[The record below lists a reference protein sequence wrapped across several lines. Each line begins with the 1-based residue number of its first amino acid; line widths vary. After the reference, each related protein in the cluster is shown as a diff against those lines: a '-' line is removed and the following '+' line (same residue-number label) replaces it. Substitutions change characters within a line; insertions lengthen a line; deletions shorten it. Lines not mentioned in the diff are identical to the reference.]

1 MKPTKLLYLLTIF
14 LLLLPVSCKKKK
26 EDDLFRKK
34 TIVNGRV
41 LDYYTGFPA
50 EGVKIVLVEK
60 EPVLYGHPYDYILTR
75 KDSVYTDPVGFFT
88 FSFRAK
94 IGEKY
99 SYYIFHPTEGDYFN
113 GGEKNITKN
122 KENSLN
128 FSLKGK
134 LGYQI
139 HIKNINPYDTNDKI
153 CFGTTFYVGENVD
166 IIKSQVIINNDY
178 YINKGIY
185 YFTVDYVVTK
195 NNISTPFQEKV
206 YFQYKKITPHEIF
219 Y

>member
-14 LLLLPVSCKKKK
+14 LFLLPVSCKKKK
-26 EDDLFRKK
+26 EDDLFREK

-99 SYYIFHPTEGDYFN
+99 TYYVFHPTEGDYFN
-113 GGEKNITKN
+113 GGEKNISKN
-122 KENSLN
+122 TENSLN
-128 FSLKGK
+128 FSLKGRTRFIK
-134 LGYQI
+134 
-139 HIKNINPYDTNDKI
+139 HIKNINPVN
-153 CFGTTFYVGENVD
+153 
-166 IIKSQVIINNDY
+166 NNDVFQIGGLFLY
-178 YINKGIY
+178 GINIDTIIY
-185 YFTVDYVVTK
+185 SNNYTDSFTLNLTWFVTK
-195 NNISTPFQEKV
+195 NSVTDTFNVSIFCP
-206 YFQYKKITPHEIF
+206 YKQTTTYEIF

>member
-14 LLLLPVSCKKKK
+14 LFLLPVSCKKKK
-26 EDDLFRKK
+26 EDDLFREK

-128 FSLKGK
+128 FSLKGRTRFQ
-134 LGYQI
+134 Y
-139 HIKNINPYDTNDKI
+139 HIKNANPFNQNDVL
-153 CFGTTFYVGENVD
+153 YWGETLMTGINVD
-166 IIKSQVIINNDY
+166 TFDY
-178 YINKGIY
+178 SETNSYVQGYWAVNYIVLKNGIQ
-185 YFTVDYVVTK
+185 
-195 NNISTPFQEKV
+195 NIYHDTFPAT
-206 YFQYKKITPHEIF
+206 YKKLNYHEIF